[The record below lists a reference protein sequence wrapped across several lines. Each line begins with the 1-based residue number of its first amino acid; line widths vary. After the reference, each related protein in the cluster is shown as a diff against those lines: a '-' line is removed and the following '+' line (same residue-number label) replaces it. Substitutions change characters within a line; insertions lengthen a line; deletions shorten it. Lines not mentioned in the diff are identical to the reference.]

1 MVWRPEPKNKAKAIL
16 PNKTLLFD
24 IKLKTNFNISGVDIL
39 IMEKEYNN
47 EEIVIG
53 IIDT

>member
-16 PNKTLLFD
+16 PNKTLFFD

-39 IMEKEYNN
+39 IIEKEYNN